1 MSTSH
6 VLHFPSGPGP
16 FELGVDAEQHVTP
29 PCELIGWILCQ
40 GRLRWGMRVPA
51 VGRAQEVGGESMA
64 LGRVAVAQLHN
75 MGDGEEADEVHQHLE
90 TMTCGRIIIFFF

>member
-1 MSTSH
+1 M
-6 VLHFPSGPGP
+6 
-16 FELGVDAEQHVTP
+16 
-29 PCELIGWILCQ
+29 
-40 GRLRWGMRVPA
+40 PA

-90 TMTCGRIIIFFF
+90 TMTCGRIIIFFFLNLQWRNVLNDIIAHMSSVPPNL